1 MSDPRVFLGLGS
13 NLGDRAQMLSRARAL
28 LEGPDLR
35 MVGGSRVYESP
46 PWGMADQPWFLN
58 QVVEIRT
65 GLPPRALLSRCLDI
79 EARLGRVRTVRWGPR
94 TIDIDILLYG
104 GLEMNAPDLIIPHP
118 RLRHRAFA
126 LIPLEEL
133 APGLVLPDGTAV
145 ESALAA
151 LPDRGSVREYVP
163 GRDAARTDR

>member
-1 MSDPRVFLGLGS
+1 VSDPRVFLELGS
-13 NLGDRAQMLSRARAL
+13 NLGDRAQMLARGRAL
-28 LEGPDLR
+28 LEEPDLR
-35 MVGGSRVYESP
+35 IVGVSRVYESP

-58 QVVEIRT
+58 QVVQIRT

-79 EARLGRVRTVRWGPR
+79 EAQLGRVRTVRWGPR
-94 TIDIDILLYG
+94 TIDIDILLYD
-104 GLEMNAPDLIIPHP
+104 GLEMNTPDLIIPHP
-118 RLRHRAFA
+118 RLRQRAFA

-151 LPDRGSVREYVP
+151 LPDRASVREYVP

>member
-118 RLRHRAFA
+118 RLRRRAFA

-133 APGLVLPDGTAV
+133 APGLILPDGTAV

-151 LPDRGSVREYVP
+151 LPDRAGVQEYVP
-163 GRDAARTDR
+163 GRDPARTDR